1 MPVEMLVTYIPKPGK
16 EQEIE
21 RMVLAHWPVL
31 ASVELVT
38 DEPATI
44 WRAVDKRTGQV
55 SFVERFSWKDEEAA
69 GIAHQ
74 MPQVMALWEPMGPM
88 LEELKLATIQR
99 IEAARA

>member
-1 MPVEMLVTYIPKPGK
+1 MPVDMLVTYRPKAGK

-21 RMVLAHWPVL
+21 RLVLAHWPAL

-55 SFVERFSWKDEEAA
+55 SFVEKFSWKNEEAA

-74 MPQVMALWEPMGPM
+74 MPQVMAIWEPMTPM
-88 LEELKLATIQR
+88 LEELKLATIER
-99 IEAARA
+99 IETARA